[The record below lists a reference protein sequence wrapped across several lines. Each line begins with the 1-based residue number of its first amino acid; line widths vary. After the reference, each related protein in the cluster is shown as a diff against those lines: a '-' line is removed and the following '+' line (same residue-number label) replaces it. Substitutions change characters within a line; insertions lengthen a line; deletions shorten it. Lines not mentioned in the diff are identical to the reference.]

1 MKLGIYSDVHACYTS
16 SIMPNHSNDS
26 KYSVRLQMVID
37 TFKWMY
43 EQFEKENVDLIC
55 NCGDLFDRHTVRA
68 EELNAVSDAYKYSKG
83 TKEIHIVGNH
93 EILDTNRDFYSTALL
108 SNFPFITICDSPMK
122 IDDTISVLPYMRTED
137 ITDALLRG
145 LSNKVLLS
153 HIDIMGSHLR
163 ADYIM
168 DTGVNCELLAEYFDM
183 TINGHLHTA
192 EKMDTTKNQVW
203 NIGSLTSS
211 SFSDSNE
218 YIPSICIYDTDT
230 KKLKR
235 INCPYA
241 ILFRRMT
248 ITSLKDLLSR
258 LETLN
263 NISHGNQNINNGK
276 YRYILRVNAP
286 YDIKDKVRD
295 IINNTDNIIAS
306 KVTVIVDDNTVI
318 RTVKTDKIDT
328 VQDVKN
334 EFSKFLDSVETL
346 KYPINLYKNILDDVD
361 VI

>member
-1 MKLGIYSDVHACYTS
+1 MKLGIYSDVHACVTS
-16 SIMPNHSNDS
+16 SIMPNHCNDS
-26 KYSVRLQMVID
+26 KYSVRLQMIID

-43 EQFEKENVDLIC
+43 EQFENEKVDVIC

-68 EELNAVSDAYKYSKG
+68 EELNAVSDAYKYSHG

-93 EILDTNRDFYSTALL
+93 EILDANRNFYSTALL
-108 SNFPFITICDSPMK
+108 SNFPFITICDKPIK
-122 IDDTISVLPYMRTED
+122 LDDTISVLPYMRTEE
-137 ITDALLRG
+137 ITDSLLRC
-145 LSNKVLLS
+145 LKNKVLLS

-203 NIGSLTSS
+203 NIGSVTSS
-211 SFSDSNE
+211 SFSDSND

-248 ITSLKDLLSR
+248 ITSLKDLLNK
-258 LETLN
+258 LDNLN
-263 NISHGNQNINNGK
+263 KITHGNPNINNGK
-276 YRYILRVNAP
+276 YKYILRITAP
-286 YDIKDKVRD
+286 YDIKEKVRD
-295 IINNTDNIIAS
+295 IIKSDDNIIAS
-306 KVTVIVDDNTVI
+306 KIIVTVDSNTVI
-318 RTVKTDKIDT
+318 QTVKTDKIDT
-328 VQDVKN
+328 VQDMKK
-334 EFSKFLDSVETL
+334 EFSKFLDTQSTL
-346 KYPINLYKNILDDVD
+346 KYPINLYKSILEDID